1 VSFPTSKAYNANFK
15 LNARVT
21 VWTDAQ
27 VRASLCGQR
36 RTYARLW
43 DIGPARLCQRVR
55 EKFRIDFS
63 PIFDEFA
70 VMQVGWGRFLNLQ
83 VN

>member
-15 LNARVT
+15 SNARVF

-27 VRASLCGQR
+27 VRASLCGQM
-36 RTYARLW
+36 RTDARLW
-43 DIGPARLCQRVR
+43 GIGTARLCQRVR

-63 PIFDEFA
+63 PIFDEFD
-70 VMQVGWGRFLNLQ
+70 VMQVG
-83 VN
+83 

>member
-15 LNARVT
+15 SNARVT

-27 VRASLCGQR
+27 MRMSLCGQM

-43 DIGPARLCQRVR
+43 DIGPRACVK
-55 EKFRIDFS
+55 ESGKNFRIDFS
-63 PIFDEFA
+63 PIFDEFD
-70 VMQVGWGRFLNLQ
+70 VMQVG
-83 VN
+83 

>member
-1 VSFPTSKAYNANFK
+1 VSFPTSKAYNASFK
-15 LNARVT
+15 SNAHVT

-27 VRASLCGQR
+27 MRVSLCGQM

-43 DIGPARLCQRVR
+43 DIGLARLCQRVR

-63 PIFDEFA
+63 PIFDEFD
-70 VMQVGWGRFLNLQ
+70 VMQVG
-83 VN
+83 

>member
-15 LNARVT
+15 SNARVT

-27 VRASLCGQR
+27 MRVSLCGQM

-43 DIGPARLCQRVR
+43 DIGRARLCQRVR

-63 PIFDEFA
+63 PIFDEFD
-70 VMQVGWGRFLNLQ
+70 VMQVG
-83 VN
+83 

>member
-15 LNARVT
+15 SNARVT

-27 VRASLCGQR
+27 MRVSLCGQM

-43 DIGPARLCQRVR
+43 DIGHARLCQRVR

-63 PIFDEFA
+63 PIFDEFD
-70 VMQVGWGRFLNLQ
+70 VMQVG
-83 VN
+83 